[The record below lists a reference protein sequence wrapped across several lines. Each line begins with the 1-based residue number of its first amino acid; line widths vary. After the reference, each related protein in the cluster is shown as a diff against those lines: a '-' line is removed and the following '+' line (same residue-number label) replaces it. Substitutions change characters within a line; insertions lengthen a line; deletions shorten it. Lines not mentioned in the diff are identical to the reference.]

1 MSDSDQD
8 SACTM
13 PATRIILVEG
23 LDGTGKSTLCRR
35 LEASIK
41 DSFIWR
47 AKAPPQDETHPTTA
61 LRLWFEYQNALM
73 PHWVY
78 GTIIL
83 DRWWPSTL
91 AYTEGYYDNQFEHRA
106 NMYCKR
112 FPTPDLVVNLT
123 CKGSTSKSRIQTR
136 DAHLSGE
143 ESRLHH
149 DHEFKTKVTTTLDRC
164 VDIMRAHGST
174 VISIDTDTH
183 TPEQSFEIVMK
194 ECKRLFE

>member
-1 MSDSDQD
+1 MG
-8 SACTM
+8 
-13 PATRIILVEG
+13 PASRH
-23 LDGTGKSTLCRR
+23 CRR

-41 DSFIWR
+41 DSFMWR
-47 AKAPPQDETHPTTA
+47 AKAPPQD
-61 LRLWFEYQNALM
+61 
-73 PHWVY
+73 
-78 GTIIL
+78 G
-83 DRWWPSTL
+83 
-91 AYTEGYYDNQFEHRA
+91 DNQFEHRA

-123 CKGSTSKSRIQTR
+123 CKGNTSKSRIQTR

-194 ECKRLFE
+194 ECERLFE